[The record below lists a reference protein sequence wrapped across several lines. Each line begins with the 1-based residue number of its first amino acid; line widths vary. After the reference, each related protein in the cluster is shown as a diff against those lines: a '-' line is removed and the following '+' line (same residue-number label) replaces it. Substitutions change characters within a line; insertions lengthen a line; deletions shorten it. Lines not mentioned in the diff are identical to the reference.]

1 MRRATRQASCMSKP
15 DTRLSAEQRYAQ
27 LPVAVQTILEA
38 ARSKKALD
46 LVVLDLRHSSAFTDF
61 FVICSAHS
69 TRQLA
74 AIANAVADAMA
85 LAGQRPS
92 HVEGY
97 GRAKWVVLDFFDI
110 VVHVFTPDMR
120 EFYGLERL
128 WGDADRLELED
139 EKTAH

>member
-1 MRRATRQASCMSKP
+1 MSKP

-27 LPVAVQTILEA
+27 LPVAVQTIVEA
-38 ARSKKALD
+38 ARSRKALN
-46 LVVLDLRHSSAFTDF
+46 LVVLDLRHSAAFTDF
-61 FVICSAHS
+61 FIICSAHS

-74 AIANAVADAMA
+74 AIADAVSNAMA
-85 LAGQRPS
+85 LAGRRPS

-97 GRAKWVVLDFFDI
+97 GRAEWVLLDFFDI

-128 WGDADRLELED
+128 WGSADRIELED
-139 EKTAH
+139 EEAAH